1 MRIDVDEFEKLG
13 INKINQ
19 WSDLYHCTNVILLKK
34 WNEIHIETIIQQ
46 MIEIYQPR
54 NNEERKN
61 AIKEVMQEI
70 VFQRI

>member
-1 MRIDVDEFEKLG
+1 MRIDIDEFEKLG

-19 WSDLYHCTNVILLKK
+19 WSDLYNCTNVILLKK